1 MLMLAIEGSLRPA
14 AFIWIELPAE
24 CYGVRRLGFEVM
36 AHGQTFDVSNIWQ
49 IQN

>member
-24 CYGVRRLGFEVM
+24 CYGVGRLGFEVM
-36 AHGQTFDVSNIWQ
+36 AHGQTSDGSHIWQ
-49 IQN
+49 TQN